1 MATISTISQ
10 LNKIGE
16 RLRKNQGTEEDL
28 RKLDEFR
35 VSFEPAYQKVF
46 HELTSMGLNPGGRP
60 QKTTQSIVAKLE
72 RERTRL
78 SRMQDIAGCRV
89 EVENLTEQDRVVD
102 ELKTKFPSANVLDR
116 RAKPS
121 HGYRAVHLVV
131 TIDRCP
137 VEIQVR
143 TSLQHSWASA
153 AEKLSDVYHPQIKY
167 GRGPEEIQRFLT
179 EISDI
184 VANIENQEVRCAKLH
199 PLIENGPT
207 IEDLAPAI
215 IEQYDEGAHIVE
227 QIKKHGGLKPYFEKM
242 EADLTGMRENVNA
255 MLKDL
260 SERYTIHDKD
270 RNQ

>member
-1 MATISTISQ
+1 MAAISTISQ

-16 RLRKNQGTEEDL
+16 RLRKNQGTEDDL

-35 VSFEPAYQKVF
+35 LSFEPAYQKVF
-46 HELTSMGLNPGGRP
+46 QELTSMELNPGGRP

-89 EVENLTEQDRVVD
+89 EVENLIEQDRVVD
-102 ELKTKFPSANVLDR
+102 ELKTKFPMTNVLDR

-121 HGYRAVHLVV
+121 HGYRAVHVIV

-153 AEKLSDVYHPQIKY
+153 AEKLSDVYHPEIKY
-167 GRGPEEIQRFLT
+167 GGGPEDIQRILT
-179 EISDI
+179 QISDF
-184 VANIENQEVRCAKLH
+184 VANIENQEVRCVNLH
-199 PLIENGPT
+199 PLIENGLT
-207 IEDLAPAI
+207 IEDVEPI
-215 IEQYDEGAHIVE
+215 IVGQYDEGARVVE

-242 EADLTGMRENVNA
+242 EADLTDMRENVNA

-260 SERYTIHDKD
+260 SEKYTIHNEDSS
-270 RNQ
+270 